1 MITLN
6 KNIPDDLL
14 IPHGYRL
21 LNEQVSG
28 VFELHAFD
36 SQGNQNATID
46 AAVQAIVDA
55 YDPLPDAKNEK
66 IAELKQEAL
75 SRINA
80 VLPAINSFDEL
91 ELVCEQFLSIA
102 PAARTP
108 TATFQQVIDLYQAVK
123 AGVVSINA
131 LTTEAEVIAF
141 DVVTDVAW
149 G

>member
-1 MITLN
+1 MINLN
-6 KNIPDDLL
+6 KKIPDDLL
-14 IPHGYRL
+14 VPHGYSL
-21 LNEQVSG
+21 LNEQVNG

-36 SQGNQNATID
+36 NQGNQNATID

-91 ELVCEQFLSIA
+91 ELVREQFLSVA

-108 TATFQQVIDLYQAVK
+108 TATFQQVIDLYQAGK

-141 DVVTDVAW
+141 DVVNDVAW
-149 G
+149 V